1 MSYAVIRL
9 RGKHDLRDTVR
20 DTLKMLHLTRQNHC
34 VVVPQNPTF
43 TGMLAVIKDHVTWGE
58 IDEQVLAKALLRR
71 GRAVG
76 DKPIDDAF
84 VKAHSKFKSIWDLS
98 QAVAKGEATFKDVK
112 GLRPMLRLHPAV
124 KGLRGIKRG
133 YNDGG
138 DLGYRGKAIN
148 DLLQRMIFEEASGRG
163 P

>member
-34 VVVPQNPTF
+34 VVVPQSPTF
-43 TGMLAVIKDHVTWGE
+43 TGMLAVVKDHVTWGE
-58 IDEQVLAKALLRR
+58 VDEEVLAKALLRR

-76 DKPIDDAF
+76 DMPIDDAF
-84 VKAHSKFKSIWDLS
+84 VKANSKFRSIWDLS
-98 QAVAKGEATFKDVK
+98 QAVARGEATFKDVK
-112 GLRPMLRLHPAV
+112 YLRPMLRLHPAV
-124 KGLRGIKRG
+124 RGLRGIKRG

-148 DLLQRMIFEEASGRG
+148 ELIQRMLFEEGAKDGQ
-163 P
+163 